1 MERCMMPE
9 TRMTVTI
16 YNYYGPKEIASPLI
30 KHLLSPSRVF
40 QTRCALK
47 PKFLRF
53 GASAGLERRGVQV
66 MIHGQPTGEDKHVEN
81 QQPKREEHVVSF
93 VK

>member
-16 YNYYGPKEIASPLI
+16 YNYYGPKEIDSPLI

-47 PKFLRF
+47 PEKSRRAHHFGTLRPMALF
-53 GASAGLERRGVQV
+53 FCGLSYAPKSKIKCRR
-66 MIHGQPTGEDKHVEN
+66 E
-81 QQPKREEHVVSF
+81 PKTF
-93 VK
+93 